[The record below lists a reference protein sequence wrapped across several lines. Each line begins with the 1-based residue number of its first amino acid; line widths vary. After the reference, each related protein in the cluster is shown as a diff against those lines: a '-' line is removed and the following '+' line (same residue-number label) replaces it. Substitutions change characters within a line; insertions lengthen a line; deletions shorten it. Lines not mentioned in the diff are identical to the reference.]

1 MLRISAKYAR
11 NFNCVS
17 HILQI
22 NLEITLHLRTTV
34 FNLLLTLGTRLC
46 RTFPESAERADRV
59 RYLYLL
65 GRARNVQPDHS
76 REAEELLSRATKLDH
91 RHTAAWNEL
100 GACLWKREDA
110 TAAGNCF
117 ERALESVRAE

>member
-1 MLRISAKYAR
+1 M
-11 NFNCVS
+11 
-17 HILQI
+17 
-22 NLEITLHLRTTV
+22 
-34 FNLLLTLGTRLC
+34 
-46 RTFPESAERADRV
+46 

-76 REAEELLSRATKLDH
+76 PEAEELLSRATKLDH

-110 TAAGNCF
+110 AAAGNCF
-117 ERALESVRAE
+117 QRALESVRSSRGAILRWSRFGRGRTGL